1 MSQKNGN
8 SQRQTWVKTKLE
20 LARLLGISRTTLDNY
35 TLLPGFPARA
45 ANGHFPLEQ
54 CRAFVAGQLGRNEEK
69 RALELQKLR
78 DDVARGQ
85 LELMKASDEVMPI
98 EFVSRVL
105 AHQAISFRQII
116 QGSGLTDDQKEALTN
131 AVLAIDTEKFIA
143 EMFAE
148 IGARRAPFGSEEANE
163 G

>member
-1 MSQKNGN
+1 MSKKNGN
-8 SQRQTWVKTKLE
+8 SQRETWVKTKLE

-54 CRAFVAGQLGRNEEK
+54 CRAFVAGQLGRNEER

-85 LELMKASDEVMPI
+85 IELMKADEVMPI
-98 EFVSRVL
+98 EWVTLVLDHLAVSVRNV
-105 AHQAISFRQII
+105 I
-116 QGSGLTDDQKEALTN
+116 Q
-131 AVLAIDTEKFIA
+131 
-143 EMFAE
+143 
-148 IGARRAPFGSEEANE
+148 RAPFLTEEEKEYLTNE
-163 G
+163 VIAIDMVKFIDALGRESGAGGDGGEQ